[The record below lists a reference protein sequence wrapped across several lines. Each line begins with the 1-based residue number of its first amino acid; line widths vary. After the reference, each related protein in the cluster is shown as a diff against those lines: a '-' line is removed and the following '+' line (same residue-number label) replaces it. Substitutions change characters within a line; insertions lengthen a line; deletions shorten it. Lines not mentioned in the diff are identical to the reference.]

1 MVISTERRNNIA
13 HLMAPTKR
21 SDEPALEMTQPPSN
35 SVVLALSGSSL
46 AARVAKSDARDPE
59 LDKQYGKYRKGVV
72 PVSARAPSPPS
83 LRRSVA
89 PLPHARKR
97 SRSRS
102 PSRPS
107 VLERMPDPGFGG
119 PGTQWAPGIHQYL
132 PERMP
137 APNRDDRVFVTMLNG
152 RTMELKNASANDAMD
167 DVLGKL
173 REAAGFSREELDD
186 IMLVQLFQGPEVAGT
201 NILELIMLPVDAVLL
216 QPGSVRLLV
225 DASDSGWLDFSG
237 KKGWDKHLA
246 FHVWASH
253 KISTLKDMCMS
264 KTGEPV
270 DNLCFKFEG
279 KQLNDANTLAECNI
293 HTGCILHLVRA
304 EGRQVVVET
313 FDGQDVTLF
322 VNHGLVSNLETI
334 DFGIC
339 GHWRMQGSISQ
350 RPAYHILQNTIRQ
363 SNCFWPMFSNKI
375 ATGISHVSQQ
385 AHRLVRMMTLITSK
399 ISFKW

>member
-13 HLMAPTKR
+13 HLMAPPKR

-35 SVVLALSGSSL
+35 SVVLELSGCSL
-46 AARVAKSDARDPE
+46 AAREAVSDARDRE

-72 PVSARAPSPPS
+72 PVSARAPSPPP
-83 LRRSVA
+83 RRPSVV

-119 PGTQWAPGIHQYL
+119 PGTHWAPGICQYL

-137 APNRDDRVFVTMLNG
+137 VPNPADRVFVLMLNG
-152 RTMELKNASANDAMD
+152 RTMEVKNASANDPMAD
-167 DVLGKL
+167 L
-173 REAAGFSREELDD
+173 RYKVAEAAGMTCEELDD
-186 IMLVQLFQGPEVAGT
+186 IVLVQLFQGPEVPGPK
-201 NILELIMLPVDAVLL
+201 ILELIMLPVDAVAL

-225 DASDSGWLDFSG
+225 DASDSGWLDYSE
-237 KKGWDKHLA
+237 KKDWDKFLA
-246 FHVWASH
+246 FHVWSSH

-264 KTGEPV
+264 KTGKPV

-293 HTGCILHLVRA
+293 QTGCILHLVRA

-313 FDGQDVTLF
+313 FDGPDVTLF

-334 DFGIC
+334 DFGIW
-339 GHWRMQGSISQ
+339 GDQGST
-350 RPAYHILQNTIRQ
+350 RND
-363 SNCFWPMFSNKI
+363 MFC
-375 ATGISHVSQQ
+375 
-385 AHRLVRMMTLITSK
+385 
-399 ISFKW
+399 

>member
-1 MVISTERRNNIA
+1 MVISTERRNNVA

-35 SVVLALSGSSL
+35 SVVLELSGCSL
-46 AARVAKSDARDPE
+46 AAREAVSDARDRE

-72 PVSARAPSPPS
+72 PVSARAPSPPP
-83 LRRSVA
+83 LRPSVV
-89 PLPHARKR
+89 PLPHARER

-102 PSRPS
+102 PSRPP

-119 PGTQWAPGIHQYL
+119 PGTQWAPGISQYL

-137 APNRDDRVFVTMLNG
+137 VPNPADRVCVTMLNG

-173 REAAGFSREELDD
+173 EEAAGMTREELDD
-186 IMLVQLFQGPEVAGT
+186 IVLVQLFHGPQLPGPKM
-201 NILELIMLPVDAVLL
+201 LELIMLPVDAVLI

-225 DASDSGWLDFSG
+225 DASDSGWSDYSG
-237 KKGWDKHLA
+237 KKEWDKIMA

-253 KISTLKDMCMS
+253 KISTLKDMCRT
-264 KTGEPV
+264 KTGNSV

-293 HTGCILHLVRA
+293 QTGCILHLVRA

-313 FDGQDVTLF
+313 FDGPDVTLF

-334 DFGIC
+334 DFGIW
-339 GHWRMQGSISQ
+339 GDKGST
-350 RPAYHILQNTIRQ
+350 RND
-363 SNCFWPMFSNKI
+363 MFC
-375 ATGISHVSQQ
+375 
-385 AHRLVRMMTLITSK
+385 
-399 ISFKW
+399 